1 MKKLIMHSRLLS
13 ILAATLA
20 LEVCASAATLTFAN
34 ATAITIPAITTE
46 RIASPYPSNISV
58 VGVSGPITK
67 VTVSLFGL
75 THTFP
80 DDIDILLVGPAGQNI
95 LLMSDTG
102 SAFDV
107 TGINLVFDDAAAN
120 FLPDAAQIVSGTF
133 KPTNIGAGD
142 AFPAPAPVPSGSS
155 LLSLFNGTNANGT
168 WSLYVFDD
176 LGGDIGSVSGGW
188 DLTITDDA
196 ITGVIPEPTTA
207 LLLGAGLIALVAA
220 RARREPRC

>member
-1 MKKLIMHSRLLS
+1 MHSRFLS

-20 LEVCASAATLTFAN
+20 LEVCATAATLTFAN
-34 ATAITIPAITTE
+34 TGAISIPNSG
-46 RIASPYPSNISV
+46 IASPYPSNISV
-58 VGVSGPITK
+58 VGVSGLITK

-80 DDIDILLVGPAGQNI
+80 GDIDILLVGPAGQNI
-95 LLMSDTG
+95 VLMSDTG
-102 SAFDV
+102 QSLDV

-120 FLPDAAQIVSGTF
+120 FLPDEAQLVSGTF
-133 KPTNIGAGD
+133 KPTNFGAGD
-142 AFPAPAPVPSGSS
+142 VFPFPAPATSGSS

-168 WSLYVFDD
+168 WSLYVLDD
-176 LGGDIGSVSGGW
+176 LGGDRGSVSGGW
-188 DLTITDDA
+188 DLTITDDE

>member
-1 MKKLIMHSRLLS
+1 MVLS
-13 ILAATLA
+13 IILAATLA
-20 LEVCASAATLTFAN
+20 LEACASAATLTFAN
-34 ATAITIPAITTE
+34 TD
-46 RIASPYPSNISV
+46 IASPYPSNISV
-58 VGVSGPITK
+58 SGVSGPITK
-67 VTVSLFGL
+67 VTVSLFES

-80 DDIDILLVGPAGQNI
+80 ANIDILLVGPAGQNI

-102 SAFDV
+102 SALNV
-107 TGINLVFDDAAAN
+107 LGVYLVFDDAAAN
-120 FLPDAAQIVSGTF
+120 FLPDSAQLVSGTF
-133 KPTNIGAGD
+133 KPTNFGAGD

-176 LGGDIGSVSGGW
+176 LGGDIGSISGGW
-188 DLTITDDA
+188 ALTITDDA

>member
-1 MKKLIMHSRLLS
+1 MVLS
-13 ILAATLA
+13 IILAATLA

-34 ATAITIPAITTE
+34 AG
-46 RIASPYPSNISV
+46 IASPYPSNISA
-58 VGVSGPITK
+58 SGFSGLITK

-80 DDIDILLVGPAGQNI
+80 ADIDILLVGPAGQNI

-102 SAFDV
+102 SLHDV

-120 FLPDAAQIVSGTF
+120 FLPDAAQLVSGTF
-133 KPTNIGAGD
+133 KPTNFNIGD

-176 LGGDIGSVSGGW
+176 LGGNIGSISGGW

-220 RARREPRC
+220 RARREPRS